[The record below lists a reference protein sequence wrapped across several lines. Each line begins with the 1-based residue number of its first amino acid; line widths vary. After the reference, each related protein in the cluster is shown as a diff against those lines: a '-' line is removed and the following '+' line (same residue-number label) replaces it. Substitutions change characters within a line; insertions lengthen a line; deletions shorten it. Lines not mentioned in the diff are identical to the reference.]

1 MKKTLLSLFSA
12 ALIALSIPALAFAAS
27 PDTVTASGSA
37 AGVSVSVSGKK
48 ADADDW
54 IKIAAT
60 DQKASN
66 TPAGA
71 EALAS
76 FEITQQGTEAPYT
89 FSYTLGAAYANADVT
104 VYIQH
109 DDNATETVE
118 KTADANGTISFEQS
132 KLSIHTLV
140 AKKAAAGTTAPK
152 TDAGATSPQTG
163 LHTTEA
169 AVVTGTA
176 LVAAVAAA
184 VVLRKKVTE

>member
-12 ALIALSIPALAFAAS
+12 ALIALSIPVLAFAAS

-37 AGVSVSVSGKK
+37 SGVSVSVSGKK
-48 ADADDW
+48 ADADAW

-60 DQKASN
+60 EQKASN
-66 TPAGA
+66 TPADA

-76 FEITQQGTEAPYT
+76 FEITQQGTEAPCT

-140 AKKAAAGTTAPK
+140 VKKAASGTTAPK

-176 LVAAVAAA
+176 LVAAVAAV